1 MLWSWWMVSLV
12 VAAAYSGT
20 LTAFLSVSKQP
31 PPFSSPQD
39 LLTTDHHYTWGTF
52 LDSVQMFILKVSK
65 RCRCCSLLILYL
77 LWWWWW

>member
-31 PPFSSPQD
+31 PPFSSPRD
-39 LLTTDHHYTWGTF
+39 LLTTDHHYTWGTI
-52 LDSVQMFILKVSK
+52 LNSVQEFILKVS
-65 RCRCCSLLILYL
+65 RPCRCCRCCSLLILCL
-77 LWWWWW
+77 S